1 MHAKK
6 TRDRKKFFLEMSDKI
21 ISEMETESKALRDY
35 LRTIGVLSE
44 EEYQQRTLIDLKAR
58 EEIDNLKVCLFFPL
72 FDMIN
77 FAFLI
82 IAF

>member
-44 EEYQQRTLIDLKAR
+44 EEYQQRNLIDLKAR
-58 EEIDNLKVCLFFPL
+58 EEIDNLKVCLFFPII
-72 FDMIN
+72 DMVN
-77 FAFLI
+77 FPLLI

>member
-44 EEYQQRTLIDLKAR
+44 EEYQQRNLIDLKAR
-58 EEIDNLKVCLFFPL
+58 EEIDNLKVCLFFPVI
-72 FDMIN
+72 DMVN
-77 FAFLI
+77 FPLLI

>member
-77 FAFLI
+77 FVFLI